1 MNFCKKKYP
10 GNPHQIYNEII
21 FYSSII
27 ITLILLYII
36 ARITYTNS
44 SDTNS
49 SDLKLYNYN
58 VSTNYNVSNITHY
71 LRH

>member
-10 GNPHQIYNEII
+10 GNPHQSYNEII
-21 FYSSII
+21 FYSSMI
-27 ITLILLYII
+27 ITLALLYII
-36 ARITYTNS
+36 AKITYTNL

-49 SDLKLYNYN
+49 SDLKLYNSN

-71 LRH
+71 LRY